1 MMSLLSLCVLVI
13 LGNVLDFRTYSASS
27 HQQAQPLTTA
37 EKWLTS
43 EHDINSIPI
52 NERLAICY
60 SRGAAL
66 HIFKWIRECCVIYGP
81 EGSVVKDFPELFLA
95 QISRTIIQYK
105 ERAEAKTLEG
115 VTHCSL
121 GLLTSQINNVMEL
134 DDDVREIW
142 KIYSER
148 DCSSFELEDQSKY
161 RVEWKVG
168 WEDSGQWSSTVTGQ
182 SI

>member
-1 MMSLLSLCVLVI
+1 M
-13 LGNVLDFRTYSASS
+13 
-27 HQQAQPLTTA
+27 
-37 EKWLTS
+37 
-43 EHDINSIPI
+43 
-52 NERLAICY
+52 
-60 SRGAAL
+60 
-66 HIFKWIRECCVIYGP
+66 
-81 EGSVVKDFPELFLA
+81 VKDFPELFLA